1 MGNPLLKNRLQGR
14 ETRRVS
20 IATQRGDVPWS
31 GGSTLEQN
39 EETRGNAEFGAYLRK
54 VREGRRLSL
63 DAVEELSAGFPEKVT
78 KSHLSRIENGLA
90 LPTFPRLMAMSH
102 IYGVPI
108 ASLAERYEIDLRRG
122 MTPVDLGGKTD
133 EEVLQE
139 VDALRL
145 SGSYNEALVRLLTLI
160 DQRHGGEPA
169 NSASSGTR
177 LIDLRIR
184 VANCLMQLGRYE
196 FSKTIC
202 EELLGFAHIS
212 RSQRLSAV
220 LHFAICCYRLGRH
233 TVALMALDQVAA
245 ELDQPDT
252 PQRVAADLELIR
264 GNVYLAIGAPE
275 RAIAHLER
283 ARVAYDGL
291 SNQLESCRAG
301 LVLGEVLI
309 ELGRLDDADSRIRS
323 ELERCERN
331 GLEGQKALALSH
343 LAVSSFRRGDP
354 SAAEA
359 FALKSN
365 VIARP
370 IEHHSL
376 VFRNCFYLW
385 EIAKQRGDAPA
396 VKLNERT
403 LRTYLG
409 RIESKLPEAENF
421 REHMGRGQS

>member
-1 MGNPLLKNRLQGR
+1 
-14 ETRRVS
+14 
-20 IATQRGDVPWS
+20 
-31 GGSTLEQN
+31 LEQN
-39 EETRGNAEFGAYLRK
+39 EEARGNAQFGAYLRK

-122 MTPVDLGGKTD
+122 MTPVDLGGKSD
-133 EEVLQE
+133 EEVLQD

-145 SGSYNEALVRLLTLI
+145 AGSYNEALVRLLTLI
-160 DQRHGGEPA
+160 DQRYGGEPV
-169 NSASSGTR
+169 STASSGER
-177 LIDLRIR
+177 LIDIRIR

-202 EELLGFAHIS
+202 EELLGFANIT
-212 RSQRLSAV
+212 RAQRLSTV
-220 LHFAICCYRLGRH
+220 LHFAICCYRLSRY

-245 ELDQPDT
+245 ELDHADT
-252 PQRVAADLELIR
+252 PPRVAADLELIR
-264 GNVYLAIGAPE
+264 GNVFLAIGSPA
-275 RAIAHLER
+275 RAVAHLEK
-283 ARVAYDGL
+283 ARTIYDDFG
-291 SNQLESCRAG
+291 NQLESCRAG

-309 ELGRLDDADSRIRS
+309 ELGRLDEADSRIRA
-323 ELERCERN
+323 ELERCQSN
-331 GLEGQKALALSH
+331 GFEGQKALALGH
-343 LAVSSFRRGDP
+343 LAVSSFRRGDS

-359 FALKSN
+359 LALKSN
-365 VIARP
+365 AIARP
-370 IEHHSL
+370 IEHHAL

-385 EIAKQRGDAPA
+385 EIAKQRGDASA

-421 REHMGRGQS
+421 REHIGRGQS

>member
-1 MGNPLLKNRLQGR
+1 MGNPLHKNRLQGR

-39 EETRGNAEFGAYLRK
+39 EETRGNAEFGAYLKK

-133 EEVLQE
+133 EEVLKE

-160 DQRHGGEPA
+160 DQRHDGEPV
-169 NSASSGTR
+169 NPASGDER
-177 LIDLRIR
+177 IIDLRIR

-202 EELLGFAHIS
+202 EELLGFTNINRA
-212 RSQRLSAV
+212 QRLSTV
-220 LHFAICCYRLGRH
+220 LHFSICCYRLGRY

-245 ELDQPDT
+245 ELDLPET
-252 PQRVAADLELIR
+252 PRRVAADLELIR
-264 GNVYLAIGAPE
+264 GNVFLAVGSPE
-275 RAIAHLER
+275 KATIHLEKAR
-283 ARVAYDGL
+283 AGYDALGNL
-291 SNQLESCRAG
+291 LESCRAG

-309 ELGRLDDADSRIRS
+309 ELGRLDEADGRIRS
-323 ELERCERN
+323 ELDRCQLN

-343 LAVSSFRRGDP
+343 LAVSSFRRGD
-354 SAAEA
+354 SAAAEA
-359 FALKSN
+359 LALKSN

-370 IEHHSL
+370 IEHHAL

-409 RIESKLPEAENF
+409 RIESKLPEAECF
-421 REHMGRGQS
+421 REHIGRGQS